1 MSEREVAATVALPA
15 VRQMGPLELAAYK
28 ADWKASHIYARRV
41 AQAASKR
48 DAEATEPETPDG
60 TVKLTPAASVPQASG
75 GPSYLRRGFAA
86 LRHQLPD
93 DEDEVDHD
101 DGAERHTGAP
111 TPGRVAARLLL
122 ARLFDRNP
130 SVMRELRADAPVV
143 IVDVPDLG
151 LFDRVSHQWTDVLGL
166 RDLLFADIGALS
178 GAAGDGSGG
187 TEGSSDLAQAT
198 RIAAALVGSFG
209 HAGPHALVF
218 LADHSRTHEIMD
230 HAYLRA
236 AAHQELDAAFEE
248 AKRILREHRHALRTV
263 AAHLR
268 KRGRIDGYEVE
279 RIIAGAMTTP

>member
-1 MSEREVAATVALPA
+1 MRKKVVAATVALPK
-15 VRQMGPLELAAYK
+15 VHLMGPLELAAYK

-48 DAEATEPETPDG
+48 DAEATEHETPDG
-60 TVKLTPAASVPQASG
+60 TVKLTSAANLPHVGG

-93 DEDEVDHD
+93 DDEDEVDHD
-101 DGAERHTGAP
+101 NGAERHPGAP

-166 RDLLFADIGALS
+166 RDLLFADIKSLFFQTAFT
-178 GAAGDGSGG
+178 AC
-187 TEGSSDLAQAT
+187 SSAWSL
-198 RIAAALVGSFG
+198 
-209 HAGPHALVF
+209 P
-218 LADHSRTHEIMD
+218 
-230 HAYLRA
+230 LRSNSK
-236 AAHQELDAAFEE
+236 LN
-248 AKRILREHRHALRTV
+248 L
-263 AAHLR
+263 
-268 KRGRIDGYEVE
+268 
-279 RIIAGAMTTP
+279 